1 MTVISGRKCCESYGR
16 HARLGSLAKMLL
28 ESSIWHSRT
37 YVLRWKIRAMKSNR
51 LLFQLA
57 PSKLSLD
64 KILYG
69 SEINSLRDILRPAFC
84 YEFVPCSISCGFGLA
99 CSLGWFALVGPC

>member
-1 MTVISGRKCCESYGR
+1 MVISKILPAVVSTPILKDNNVWRNDCFDCPKV
-16 HARLGSLAKMLL
+16 MLL
-28 ESSIWHSRT
+28 EACFKA
-37 YVLRWKIRAMKSNR
+37 VDD
-51 LLFQLA
+51 
-57 PSKLSLD
+57 LSLD

-99 CSLGWFALVGPC
+99 CSLGWFALVGTC